1 MNLVIKIDP
10 NKIPR
15 VKKIHELK
23 AHFFIWDAHFFE
35 TIFKVVAAKTDEK
48 IIDEPTY
55 PKYKIGGWIAKAG
68 SCNIGLSP
76 SPSVG
81 IGWI

>member
-1 MNLVIKIDP
+1 MDP

-15 VKKIHELK
+15 VKKIHEINT
-23 AHFFIWDAHFFE
+23 HFFMWDAHFFE

-55 PKYKIGGWIAKAG
+55 PKYKIGG
-68 SCNIGLSP
+68 
-76 SPSVG
+76 
-81 IGWI
+81 

>member
-1 MNLVIKIDP
+1 M
-10 NKIPR
+10 
-15 VKKIHELK
+15 
-23 AHFFIWDAHFFE
+23 WDAHFFE

-68 SCNIGLSP
+68 SCSIGLSP
-76 SPSVG
+76 NPSDG
-81 IGWI
+81 TG